1 MISDKTVQE
10 VLDTAKI
17 EEVVG
22 DFVQLKRRGSN
33 LIGLCPFHQ
42 EKTPS
47 FSVSPAKNIFKC
59 FGCGKGGSPVQFLMD
74 YDSLNFIDAIRV
86 LAKKYGIEIEESFI
100 QEDKREELQKEESLF
115 LLNKIAAD
123 FYLDKLKNSDRGKS
137 IGLSYFKSRGFTEAT
152 IDKFTLGFADS
163 KDNDFLI
170 NAKKLGYKEELL
182 EEVGLAKNQRDFFKN
197 RVIFPIHNATGKI
210 SGFAGRILD
219 STLKTAKYLNS
230 PETPIYNKSK
240 ILYGFFFAKQ
250 AIRKQDECILVEGYT
265 DVISMHQAGIEN
277 VVAASGTSL
286 TAEQII
292 LIRRHTNNIKFV
304 FDGDVAGIKA
314 AMRGIDLVLE
324 QDLNVK
330 ILLLPDQSDP
340 DSFLRE
346 NGKDK
351 FEQIIDQEASDF
363 IVFKTKLLLNE
374 IQGDPIKKVGLVKEI
389 ISSISLIPD
398 PIKRSIY
405 IKECNQL
412 LEVGEDVLFNELN
425 KLKKTRVQ
433 TVEKAPIQPT
443 PILNDE
449 FQEKDLAR
457 IMIEFG
463 GKFLDEKQQLSIG
476 EYILENIQ
484 DIIQSFE
491 NQAYQKIVLFASNI
505 ISQGKI
511 LNSDFFLHHEDQEI
525 RDVAINLI
533 SSPYELSENWINK
546 WDIYLRSQKP
556 PEENFLK
563 DTENMILRFR
573 LKKINKRIT
582 QNSEIIKSL
591 FSQGDEQYWM
601 YVKIDKELKTL
612 RNQIADSLGQIVI

>member
-10 VLDTAKI
+10 VLETAKI

-47 FSVSPAKNIFKC
+47 FSVSPSKNIYKC

-74 YDSLNFIDAIRV
+74 HDSLNFIDAIRV
-86 LAKKYGIEIEESFI
+86 LAKKYGIEIEETYLLD
-100 QEDKREELQKEESLF
+100 DKREELQKEEALF

-123 FYLDKLKNSDRGKS
+123 FYLDKLNNSDRGKS
-137 IGLSYFKSRGFTEAT
+137 IGLSYFRSRGFSDAT
-152 IDKFTLGFADS
+152 IAKFSLGYADS
-163 KDNDFLI
+163 RDNEFLI
-170 NAKKLGYKEELL
+170 YAKKLGYKEELL

-197 RVIFPIHNATGKI
+197 RVIFPIHNAVGKI

-230 PETPIYNKSK
+230 PETPVYNKSK

-250 AIRKQDECILVEGYT
+250 AIRKKDECILVEGYT

-286 TAEQII
+286 TAEQIN

-330 ILLLPDQSDP
+330 ILLLPNQSDP
-340 DSFLRE
+340 DSFIRE
-346 NGKDK
+346 NGKDN
-351 FEQIIDQEASDF
+351 FEQVIDKEASDF
-363 IVFKTKLLLNE
+363 IVFKTKLLLDE

-398 PIKRSIY
+398 PIKRSVY
-405 IKECNQL
+405 IKECNQIL
-412 LEVGEDVLFNELN
+412 DVGEDVLFNELN

-433 TVEKAPIQPT
+433 TVDKAPFQPL

-463 GKFLDEKQQLSIG
+463 GKFLDNNQQISIG

-484 DIIQSFE
+484 DVIQSFDHPS
-491 NQAYQKIVLFASNI
+491 YQKIVLFASNLI
-505 ISQGKI
+505 GQGKK
-511 LNSDFFLHHEDQEI
+511 LTSDFFLHHEDQEI
-525 RDVAINLI
+525 RNVAINLI
-533 SSPYELSENWINK
+533 SSPYELSENWVNK

-573 LKKINKRIT
+573 LKKINKRIF
-582 QNSEIIKSL
+582 QNSEVIKNL

-601 YVKIDKELKTL
+601 YVKIDKELKTI

>member
-47 FSVSPAKNIFKC
+47 FSVSPGKNIFKC

-163 KDNDFLI
+163 KDNEFLI

-197 RVIFPIHNATGKI
+197 RVIFPIHNSTGKI

-398 PIKRSIY
+398 PIKRSVY

-412 LEVGEDVLFNELN
+412 LDVGEDVLFNELN

-433 TVEKAPIQPT
+433 TVEKAPFQPT

-463 GKFLDEKQQLSIG
+463 GKFLDQNQQLSIG

-491 NQAYQKIVLFASNI
+491 NPAYQKIVLFASNI
-505 ISQGKI
+505 ISQGKK

>member
-1 MISDKTVQE
+1 MITDKTVQE
-10 VLDTAKI
+10 VLETAKI

-59 FGCGKGGSPVQFLMD
+59 FGCGKGGSPVQFIMD
-74 YDSLNFIDAIRV
+74 YDSLNFIDSIRV
-86 LAKKYGIEIEESFI
+86 LAKKYGIEIQESFLE
-100 QEDKREELQKEESLF
+100 EDKREVLQKEESLY

-123 FYLDKLKNSDRGKS
+123 YYLDKLKNSDRGKS
-137 IGLSYFKSRGFTEAT
+137 IGISYFKSRGFTDAT

-163 KDNDFLI
+163 KDNEFCI
-170 NAKKLGYKEELL
+170 FAKKLGYKEDLL

-197 RVIFPIHNATGKI
+197 RVIFPILNASGKI

-219 STLKTAKYLNS
+219 STIKTAKYLNS
-230 PETPIYNKSK
+230 PDTPVYNKSK

-250 AIRKQDECILVEGYT
+250 SIRKKDECILVEGYT

-286 TAEQII
+286 TVEQIN
-292 LIRRHTNNIKFV
+292 LIRRHTNNIKFI

-330 ILLLPDQSDP
+330 ILLLPLQSDP
-340 DSFLRE
+340 DSFIRE
-346 NGKDK
+346 NGKEK
-351 FEQIIDQEASDF
+351 FEEIIEHEASDF
-363 IVFKTKLLLNE
+363 IVFKTKLLLDE

-389 ISSISLIPD
+389 ISSIALIPD
-398 PIKRSIY
+398 PIKRSVY

-412 LEVGEDVLFNELN
+412 LDVGEDVLFNELN
-425 KLKKTRVQ
+425 KLKKNRVQ
-433 TVEKAPIQPT
+433 PVEKSPIQPIQ
-443 PILNDE
+443 ILNDE

-463 GKFLDEKQQLSIG
+463 GNFLDQNQQISVG

-484 DIIQSFE
+484 DIIQTFDHPS
-491 NQAYQKIVLFASNI
+491 YQKIVLFASNI
-505 ISQGKI
+505 ISQGKK
-511 LNSDFFLHHEDQEI
+511 LNSDLFLHHEDQEI
-525 RDVAINLI
+525 RNIAINLI

-563 DTENMILRFR
+563 DAENMILRFR
-573 LKKINKRIT
+573 LKKINKRIAE
-582 QNSEIIKSL
+582 NSEVIKNL
-591 FSQGDEQYWM
+591 FSQGDEQYWIF
-601 YVKIDKELKTL
+601 VKIDKELKTL